1 MAWIILFA
9 AGLMEVG
16 WAVGLKF
23 SEGFTRLWPSVFTV
37 ASIVISLFL
46 LSLAIKSLPI
56 GTAYAVWSGI
66 GMVGVA
72 LVGIFAF
79 GESVD
84 PVRLVSIGLIG
95 AGIVGLNLAGG
106 H

>member
-16 WAVGLKF
+16 WAIGLKQ
-23 SEGFTRLWPSVFTV
+23 SHGFTRLWPSVFTV

-46 LSLAIKSLPI
+46 LSLAIKDLPI

-72 LVGIFAF
+72 VVGVVVF
-79 GESVD
+79 GESLD

>member
-16 WAVGLKF
+16 WAIGMKQ
-23 SEGFTRLWPSVFTV
+23 SHGFTRLWPSVITV

-46 LSLAIKSLPI
+46 LSLAVKDLPI

-72 LVGIFAF
+72 VVGIVVF
-79 GESVD
+79 GESLD

>member
-16 WAVGLKF
+16 WAVGLKQ

-37 ASIVISLFL
+37 ASIIVSLFL
-46 LSLAIKSLPI
+46 LSLAIKDLPI

-72 LVGIFAF
+72 VVGIFAF

-84 PVRLVSIGLIG
+84 ALRLVSIGLIG

>member
-16 WAVGLKF
+16 WAIGLKQ
-23 SEGFTRLWPSVFTV
+23 SHGFTRLWPSVFTV
-37 ASIVISLFL
+37 ASIIVSLFL
-46 LSLAIKSLPI
+46 LSLAIKDLPI

-72 LVGIFAF
+72 VVGVVVF
-79 GESVD
+79 GESLD

>member
-16 WAVGLKF
+16 WAIGLKYAD
-23 SEGFTRLWPSVFTV
+23 GFTRLWPSVFTL
-37 ASIVISLFL
+37 AFAGFSLFL
-46 LSLAIKSLPI
+46 LSVAARDLPI

-72 LVGIFAF
+72 VIGILVF
-79 GESVD
+79 GESVE
-84 PVRLVSIGLIG
+84 PLRLVSIGLIG

>member
-16 WAVGLKF
+16 WAVGLKQ

-37 ASIVISLFL
+37 ASIIVSLFL
-46 LSLAIKSLPI
+46 LSLAIKDLPI

-72 LVGIFAF
+72 VVGIVAF

-84 PVRLVSIGLIG
+84 PLRLVSIGLIG